1 MQLMS
6 EKYDKKLSKRLS
18 SEYQIFFNFKSYRN
32 SFFVFIC
39 LCFSALWG
47 NACSYQYVMDWDTY
61 LYLALLVTKHWGFL
75 KVHTLCETKNSRMP
89 GKRIYQVGLC
99 CDNRYIDEV
108 YPYAL
113 NAIFIAVK
121 YEPINRFYVTLLIF
135 SQNSKPTVSCI
146 LKN

>member
-1 MQLMS
+1 M
-6 EKYDKKLSKRLS
+6 
-18 SEYQIFFNFKSYRN
+18 
-32 SFFVFIC
+32 
-39 LCFSALWG
+39 
-47 NACSYQYVMDWDTY
+47 
-61 LYLALLVTKHWGFL
+61 
-75 KVHTLCETKNSRMP
+75 HTLCETKNSRMP

-108 YPYAL
+108 YPYTL
-113 NAIFIAVK
+113 NTIFIAVK